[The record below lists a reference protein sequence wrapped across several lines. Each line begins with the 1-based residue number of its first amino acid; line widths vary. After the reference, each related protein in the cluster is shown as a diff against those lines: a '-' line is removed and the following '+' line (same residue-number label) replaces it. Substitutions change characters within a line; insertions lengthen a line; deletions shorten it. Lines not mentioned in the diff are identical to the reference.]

1 MDDVASRLSRK
12 LTTFDA
18 VVIGL
23 GAMIGAGIFAVLG
36 PAAQLA
42 SSGLLPALFLAAAL
56 AFCNAFPGNS
66 CRAGADCGELLWCEK
81 YSGPLNQDHSL
92 R

>member
-36 PAAQLA
+36 PAAQVA
-42 SSGLLPALFLAAAL
+42 GSGLLPALFLAAAL
-56 AFCNAFPGNS
+56 AYCNAASSAQLAALYPKSG
-66 CRAGADCGELLWCEK
+66 GA
-81 YSGPLNQDHSL
+81 Y
-92 R
+92 